1 MAGQEYL
8 PHKSAGEG
16 GRVRLHRM
24 LQQPNCRH
32 SILGYLK
39 PIAFEPEAGIAFRGE
54 GFLNRVLDGKA
65 ADGVVLREPGWTEGG
80 A

>member
-1 MAGQEYL
+1 
-8 PHKSAGEG
+8 
-16 GRVRLHRM
+16 M
-24 LQQPNCRH
+24 LLQPNYRH
-32 SILGYLK
+32 STVGHLK
-39 PIAFEPEAGIAFRGE
+39 PIAFEPEAGIAFRRE